1 MYYVFFKGVIM
12 PLPKGIYN
20 LFMILFYFT
29 FKQLMKKCIF
39 FSNENNAFFHAMMLT
54 KKVYIKLIFPLIV

>member
-1 MYYVFFKGVIM
+1 M

-39 FSNENNAFFHAMMLT
+39 FSNDNNAFFHAMMLT
-54 KKVYIKLIFPLIV
+54 KKVYIKLIFSLIV